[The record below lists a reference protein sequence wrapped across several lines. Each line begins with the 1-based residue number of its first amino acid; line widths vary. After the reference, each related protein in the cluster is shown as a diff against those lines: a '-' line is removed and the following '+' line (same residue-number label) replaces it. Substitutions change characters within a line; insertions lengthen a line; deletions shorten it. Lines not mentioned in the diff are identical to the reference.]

1 LVILLNEIVNTVS
14 GKARGRIIQHP
25 PYFCSLF

>member
-1 LVILLNEIVNTVS
+1 LVILLNESVNTIS

-25 PYFCSLF
+25 PCICRLF